1 MNNVIQAAAELQAV
15 CLSEG
20 WRFCFIGGIAQ
31 LRWGQPR
38 TTVDADL
45 SLLTGFGGEL
55 PYVQTLLKHFAA
67 RLPDAE
73 EFALQRRVLLLSS
86 PSGVGLDVT
95 LAALPYEEQVIERS
109 SMFDYPSRVRLQT
122 CSAEDLVV
130 MKAFAARTQ
139 DWADIERV
147 IARQAGKLDWSYIR
161 EQLAPLAELQGD
173 PDRVAELE
181 RRRAAIDPTSPGDS

>member
-15 CLSEG
+15 CLAEG

-31 LRWGQPR
+31 LRWGRPR

-55 PYVQTLLKHFAA
+55 PFVRTLLRHFAA

-73 EFALQRRVLLLSS
+73 DFALQRRVLLLRSS
-86 PSGVGLDVT
+86 SGVGLDVT

-122 CSAEDLVV
+122 CSAEDLIV

-139 DWADIERV
+139 DWADVERV
-147 IARQAGKLDWSYIR
+147 IVRQAGQLDWTYIR
-161 EQLAPLAELQGD
+161 KQLAPLAELQGA
-173 PDRVAELE
+173 PDRLVELE
-181 RRRAAIDPTSPGDS
+181 RRRAAIEPSPPRGA

>member
-15 CLSEG
+15 CLDEG

-55 PYVQTLLKHFAA
+55 PYVQTLLNHFTA

-73 EFALQRRVLLLSS
+73 AFALQRRVLLLSS
-86 PSGVGLDVT
+86 SGGVGLDVT
-95 LAALPYEEQVIERS
+95 LAALPYEERVIERS
-109 SMFDYPSRVRLQT
+109 TMFDYPSRVPLRT

-139 DWADIERV
+139 DWADVERV
-147 IARQAGKLDWSYIR
+147 IIRQAGKLDWLYIR
-161 EQLAPLAELQGD
+161 AQLAPLAELQGD

-181 RRRAAIDPTSPGDS
+181 RRRAAIDPSSPGDF